1 MLFPGDIGYNLANR
15 TGLRTVRGW
24 EVLEHSH
31 FRCSGVDTDPV
42 AFTDIFIWEFLGT
55 AVLILIGSGSVA
67 AVVLKNSFSHGG
79 GGSWLV
85 IVLGWGFGV
94 FTAASI
100 ASPSGAHINPA
111 VTLAVAISGGVPWG
125 SVPFYWAGQLFG
137 AIIGAGLAWVV
148 FKLQF
153 DHNDDNSGTRAIFCT
168 APAIKGTGWNLA
180 TEVIATFVLILWVLT
195 TPAANDAL
203 GYAGVTFVI
212 MAIGFGLGGP
222 TGYAI
227 NPARDLGP
235 RIAYALLPI
244 RGKGDVL
251 WSYSWVPVA
260 GPLAGAALAA
270 VLAGAL
276 A

>member
-1 MLFPGDIGYNLANR
+1 MSY
-15 TGLRTVRGW
+15 
-24 EVLEHSH
+24 
-31 FRCSGVDTDPV
+31 TD
-42 AFTDIFIWEFLGT
+42 FFIWEFIGT

-67 AVVLKNSFSHGG
+67 AVVLPNSFSHGG
-79 GGSWLV
+79 GGNWLV

-111 VTLAVAISGGVPWG
+111 VTLAVAISGDLPWG
-125 SVPFYWAGQLFG
+125 AVPFYWAGQMLG
-137 AIIGAGLAWVV
+137 AIVGATLAWVV

-153 DHNDDNSGTRAIFCT
+153 DANEDNSGTRGIFCT
-168 APAIKGTGWNLA
+168 APAIKGIGWNFA

-195 TPAANDAL
+195 TPEINNTL

-244 RGKGDVL
+244 KGKGDAV
-251 WSYSWVPVA
+251 WSYSWVPVF
-260 GPLAGAALAA
+260 GPLVGAALAA
-270 VLAGAL
+270 LLAGAL